1 MKRREFIINSAIA
14 LGGTA
19 LLTGCGSENI
29 KRNNVVIKSK
39 TKNRSVQLTEILKKL
54 KDIYRGYDITE
65 ERKVYLKNLIEK
77 YGYLPYPHIRA
88 LEELNAADT
97 LYGLEIKWKLN
108 KVFSDGKFDF
118 NDDEISPVKRAGY
131 KNADWIKKEQH
142 NIKLVNL
149 TALGNGNYSPA
160 PGNFVDWLKQILILP
175 AGNPEKSILSTT
187 IYLVPFHPRDFGC
200 AYIPTSSGISDA
212 VKDDYLTG
220 NLNITATEQVQL
232 FITLAHLAGHPVI
245 YDVMYHTGRFAKE
258 VLVNPYIA
266 RWLDVNKLISE
277 IEDEIDIAVKK
288 LEKDYDTDD
297 IEIVKRIAKSTL
309 RSGSDDMGTHY
320 QKIYNDLCEILE
332 PRKKVISEKMYV
344 KKEQEKLAE
353 RVKEVVAKVHGT
365 TPDKIKT
372 EDDITKQIETI
383 NELIKEGLWTLPGNA
398 WCGVG
403 LPIFDKMSVSGDY
416 PLFRHY
422 DNKGNDVTKFA
433 NLDCQTQ
440 YYFVYLESGVYNDKV
455 CDFYIKKLKDLVNLY
470 SFDGIRYD
478 HVDHIVDRYNLRGNK
493 QIGAMI
499 PKSILK
505 KCNLTLKKQNG
516 HFATIAEY
524 MHFDYKLK
532 EYHKDMNFDVI
543 WGFDIILQYT
553 KVPSTILFEN
563 MSLKRYNKSFFT
575 TGTLSIIKA
584 YNNQDGE
591 FREIRQFPGQL
602 GEDGA
607 MFKWFKMK
615 FIPGGKY
622 AQRPVMFVDGD
633 ESFTT
638 VGTEECIN
646 NEVSLRREKNYNF
659 FDKFNAI
666 NYYALHNELLT
677 DGTANFIEQWENIG
691 VWSITK
697 EKSKEALLIVANYK
711 PKTELYHWLLFDQED
726 KKKERERNEAIVEG
740 KPVYDRYIDVIPQ
753 FEISK
758 EIVYDAKEKT
768 FVEKE
773 YTGKKNKIY
782 IEKLDSSEF
791 KIYKLIKK

>member
-1 MKRREFIINSAIA
+1 MKRREFLINSAIA

-19 LLTGCGSENI
+19 LLSGCGKQNTIKDNI
-29 KRNNVVIKSK
+29 VIKDK
-39 TKNRSVQLTEILKKL
+39 TKNRAVYLTEVLKKL
-54 KDIYRGYDITE
+54 KEMYRGYDISE

-97 LYGLEIKWKLN
+97 LYGLEIKWNLN

-118 NDDEISPVKRAGY
+118 YDDEISPVKRAGY

-142 NIKLVNL
+142 NIKLINL

-160 PGNFVDWLKQILILP
+160 PGNFVDWLKQLLILP
-175 AGNPEKSILSTT
+175 SGNPEKSILSTT

-212 VKDDYLTG
+212 VKDDYLTD
-220 NLNITATEQVQL
+220 NLKITAIEQVQL

-258 VLVNPYIA
+258 VLLKPYIA
-266 RWLDVNKLISE
+266 RWIDVNSLISD
-277 IEDEIDIAVKK
+277 IEKEIDLAAKK
-288 LEKDYDTDD
+288 LEKNYDTDD
-297 IEIVKRIAKSTL
+297 VEIVKNIMKSTL

-320 QKIYNDLCEILE
+320 QNIYNDLYELLE
-332 PRKKVISEKMYV
+332 PKKKIISEKMYV
-344 KKEQEKLAE
+344 KKEQEKLVE
-353 RVKEVVAKVHGT
+353 RVKEIVAKVHGT
-365 TPDKIKT
+365 TFDKIKT
-372 EDDITKQIETI
+372 ENDITKQSETI

-416 PLFRHY
+416 PMFKHY
-422 DNKGNDVTKFA
+422 DNKGLDVTKFA

-440 YYFVYLESGVYNDKV
+440 YYFVYLESGIYNDKV
-455 CDFYIKKLKDLVNLY
+455 CDFYINKLKDLVNLY

-478 HVDHIVDRYNLRGNK
+478 HIDHIVDRYNLKGNK

-505 KCNLTLKKQNG
+505 KCNLTLKKQTG
-516 HFATIAEY
+516 YFAVIAEY
-524 MHFDYKLK
+524 VHFDYKFK

-543 WGFDIILQYT
+543 WGHDIMLQWTKTPASILGEN
-553 KVPSTILFEN
+553 LFL
-563 MSLKRYNKSFFT
+563 SRYNKSIFT

-591 FREIRQFPGQL
+591 FREIKQFPGQL
-602 GEDGA
+602 GEEGA
-607 MFKWFKMK
+607 LFKWFKMK
-615 FIPGGKY
+615 FTPGGKY
-622 AQRPVMFVDGD
+622 GQRPVMFVDGD

-646 NEVSLRREKNYNF
+646 AEVSLRRAKNYEF

-666 NYYALHNELLT
+666 NFYALHNDLLT
-677 DGTANFIEQWENIG
+677 DGTAKISEEWNNLA

-697 EKSKEALLIVANYK
+697 ENSKDAN
-711 PKTELYHWLLFDQED
+711 
-726 KKKERERNEAIVEG
+726 
-740 KPVYDRYIDVIPQ
+740 ID
-753 FEISK
+753 S
-758 EIVYDAKEKT
+758 
-768 FVEKE
+768 
-773 YTGKKNKIY
+773 
-782 IEKLDSSEF
+782 
-791 KIYKLIKK
+791 

>member
-65 ERKVYLKNLIEK
+65 DRKVYLKNLIEK

-97 LYGLEIKWKLN
+97 LYGLEIKWNLN

-118 NDDEISPVKRAGY
+118 YDDEISPVKRAGY

-220 NLNITATEQVQL
+220 NLHISATEQVQL

-245 YDVMYHTGRFAKE
+245 YDVLPQTGRFAKE
-258 VLVNPYIA
+258 VLINPCIV
-266 RWLDVNKLISE
+266 RWLNVNKLISE

-332 PRKKVISEKMYV
+332 PRKKAISEKMYV

-372 EDDITKQIETI
+372 EDDITKQTETI

-398 WCGVG
+398 WCGIS

-416 PLFRHY
+416 PLFKHY

-433 NLDCQTQ
+433 NLDCQTP
-440 YYFVYLESGVYNDKV
+440 YYFVYLENGVHNNKV
-455 CDFYIKKLKDLVNLY
+455 CDYYIDRLKNLVKLY
-470 SFDGIRYD
+470 SFDGLRFD
-478 HVDHIVDRYNLRGNK
+478 HLDHIADRYAVKGK
-493 QIGAMI
+493 KSIGALI
-499 PKSILK
+499 PQSVLK
-505 KCNLTLKKQNG
+505 KCNTVLKKQTA
-516 HFATIAEY
+516 HYASIAEY
-524 MHFDYKLK
+524 MHFDNKFK
-532 EYHKDMNFDVI
+532 EYHRDMNFDVI
-543 WGFDIILQYT
+543 WGHDIIIQYVKT
-553 KVPSTILFEN
+553 PDYIIYEN
-563 MSLKRYNKSFFT
+563 VSLKKYNESFFSS
-575 TGTLSIIKA
+575 GTFSILKT

-591 FREIRQFPGQL
+591 FREIKQFPGQL
-602 GEDGA
+602 GEQGA
-607 MFKWFKMK
+607 LFKWFKMK
-615 FIPGGKY
+615 FIPGGKN
-622 AQRPVMFVDGD
+622 AQRPVMYVDGD
-633 ESFTT
+633 ESFTI

-646 NEVSLRREKNYNF
+646 NEISLKRAKNYSF

-666 NYYALHNELLT
+666 NYYALHNDLLT
-677 DGTANFIEQWENIG
+677 DGTATSLLHWNSLSCWI
-691 VWSITK
+691 VSK
-697 EKSKEALLIVANYK
+697 KHSKEALLAVSNYK
-711 PKTELYHWLLFDQED
+711 PPIEIHQWLNME
-726 KKKERERNEAIVEG
+726 KMENEKALVEG
-740 KPVYDRYIDVIPQ
+740 ETIYERFVNIPAK
-753 FEISK
+753 FVVSK
-758 EIVYDAKEKT
+758 EIVYDPEQKAL
-768 FVEKE
+768 VEKE
-773 YTGKKNKIY
+773 YIGEKDQIY
-782 IEKLDSSEF
+782 IEKLDCSEF
-791 KIYKLIKK
+791 RIFKLIRV